1 MRKILEK
8 LVKGELSIDEA
19 ESLIK
24 VDTIRQLGIAA
35 IDIDR
40 EKRTGIPETI
50 LAETKDPLIAKKI
63 ALEIVENKGF
73 VMLTKIL
80 DEHVKVFEKEDYD
93 DIDIEIHKEART
105 IILKKPSFE
114 IEKTGGKIGVITA
127 GSSDIPI
134 AEESKLM
141 AESMGCEVYTTFDVG
156 VAGLHRLF
164 PPLGD
169 MIEKGIDCLIV
180 VAGMEGTLPSVVAGL
195 VDIPVIGVPARTGYG
210 LGGEG
215 IGALI
220 TMLQSCSPG
229 LVVVNVDNGFGAGAT
244 AALIANR
251 VAMARK

>member
-50 LAETKDPLIAKKI
+50 FAETKDPLIAKKI
-63 ALEIVENKGF
+63 ALEIVESKGF

-105 IILKKPSFE
+105 IILKKTSFE

-141 AESMGCEVYTTFDVG
+141 AE
-156 VAGLHRLF
+156 
-164 PPLGD
+164 
-169 MIEKGIDCLIV
+169 
-180 VAGMEGTLPSVVAGL
+180 
-195 VDIPVIGVPARTGYG
+195 
-210 LGGEG
+210 
-215 IGALI
+215 
-220 TMLQSCSPG
+220 
-229 LVVVNVDNGFGAGAT
+229 
-244 AALIANR
+244 
-251 VAMARK
+251 

>member
-1 MRKILEK
+1 
-8 LVKGELSIDEA
+8 
-19 ESLIK
+19 
-24 VDTIRQLGIAA
+24 
-35 IDIDR
+35 
-40 EKRTGIPETI
+40 
-50 LAETKDPLIAKKI
+50 
-63 ALEIVENKGF
+63 
-73 VMLTKIL
+73 
-80 DEHVKVFEKEDYD
+80 
-93 DIDIEIHKEART
+93 
-105 IILKKPSFE
+105 
-114 IEKTGGKIGVITA
+114 
-127 GSSDIPI
+127 
-134 AEESKLM
+134 
-141 AESMGCEVYTTFDVG
+141 MGCEVYTTFDVG